1 MWVREIL
8 EKEILQTL
16 VQLYQMDGETTSPTL
31 NVTRTE
37 FEGEYTLVLFP
48 LIPKVRKKP
57 EIMGAEIGD
66 DLVSKGVI
74 VSYNVVKGFLNLT
87 LNPQH
92 WLQFIQYVVQTAD
105 YGSAGPNG
113 EKVIVEFSSPN
124 TNKPLH
130 LGHIRNILL
139 GWSIFSILK
148 ERGYD
153 VIRTQIINDRGIAI
167 CKSMLAWQLWGE
179 GKTPSEAGI
188 KGDHFV
194 GSFYVLFE
202 QKFQE
207 EYRGWQA
214 SDEGQSVFNSD
225 KKDGE
230 EAAGFY
236 KRIKNTYFNQYSKLG
251 KAAKDMLLRWEANEE
266 ETIRLWKQMNGWVYE
281 GFDTT
286 YRELGVTF
294 DKVYYESSTYLYGKE
309 IVQMGEDS
317 GQFYRKDDG
326 SVWVDLTDAGMDE
339 KILLRSDGTSV
350 YITQDLGTAHMRYK
364 DFAADR
370 MIYVVADEQNYHFDV
385 LFELSKI
392 LKEPYAE
399 GMYHLSYGMV
409 DLPSGKMKSRE
420 GTVVDADDLML
431 EVKQEAKNIA
441 TDKGEI
447 GTLPLE
453 EQEEIFGKIGL
464 GALKFH
470 MIKVQPK
477 KRMVFDPKESVD
489 MQGQTGPYIQNAFV
503 RIKSI
508 IRKMDEVSES
518 ALNMEYLPFPLEK
531 ELLVLLSEYPIELNK
546 AAQEYDPSIVANF
559 AYKLAKTYHRF
570 YNEHRILSAESEEA
584 KLFRLELSKGVAQVL
599 ERSMK
604 LLGIE
609 MPDKM

>member
-16 VQLYQMDGETTSPTL
+16 VQLYQLDGDNISPTL

-57 EIMGAEIGD
+57 EVMGGEIGD
-66 DLVSKGVI
+66 ELVNKGI
-74 VSYNVVKGFLNLT
+74 IQSYNVVKGFLNLT
-87 LNPQH
+87 LNPQL
-92 WLQFIQYVVQTAD
+92 WTEFIQYVCQTEG
-105 YGSAGPNG
+105 YGSAPANG

-139 GWSIFSILK
+139 GWSTYSILK
-148 ERGYD
+148 ERGYE

-179 GKTPSEAGI
+179 GKSPADSGV

-194 GSFYVLFE
+194 GDFYVLFE

-207 EYRGWQA
+207 EYKAWQE
-214 SDEGQSVFNSD
+214 SDEGKAVYSKD
-225 KKDGE
+225 KKEGE
-230 EAAGFY
+230 EAEGFY
-236 KRIKNTYFNQYSKLG
+236 KRIKNIYFNQYSVLG
-251 KAAKDMLLRWEANEE
+251 RAAKDMLLRWEANDE
-266 ETIRLWKQMNGWVYE
+266 ETISLWKQMNGWVYE
-281 GFDTT
+281 GFEST
-286 YRELGVTF
+286 YEELGVSF

-309 IVQMGEDS
+309 IVQIGEDS
-317 GQFYRKDDG
+317 GQFYRKEDG

-364 DFAADR
+364 DYQAHR

-385 LFELSKI
+385 LFQISKI

-420 GTVVDADDLML
+420 GTVVDADDLMQ

-447 GTLPLE
+447 GTLPVE

-477 KRMVFDPKESVD
+477 KRMIFDPKESVD

-508 IRKMDEVSES
+508 IRKMDEVSDNG
-518 ALNMEYLPFPLEK
+518 LNVDYLPFSLEK

-570 YNEHRILSAESEEA
+570 YNEHRILSAESEDA